1 MLKTFKRW
9 HIITASLVLAAG
21 LAVTG
26 WLIVRPTY
34 DEIVDDCMAALKDR
48 PEGDKAKP
56 EACNGV
62 KKDDYDAILFSR
74 VIDDLGWTDDEGH
87 FDKNKML
94 EDSLSDTP

>member
-34 DEIVDDCMAALKDR
+34 DDIVNDCIAALKDR
-48 PEGDKAKP
+48 PEGDKDKP
-56 EACNGV
+56 TACKDV
-62 KKDDYDAILFSR
+62 KEDDYTALLVSQ
-74 VIDDLGWTDDEGH
+74 VIRDEGWTDEEGN
-87 FDKNKML
+87 FDMGELLK
-94 EDSLSDTP
+94 DTP